1 MKPTGRQLRLE
12 FLTKIKMATID
23 KTLSPFFCPLC
34 GTAKE
39 SDIFIDE
46 TDVELAPKFY
56 CGTVFWSFQKQVK
69 FQGAKCRIIQKLR
82 AAKTP
87 AEPSVLSVFGKDF

>member
-1 MKPTGRQLRLE
+1 
-12 FLTKIKMATID
+12 MATID
-23 KTLSPFFCPLC
+23 KSLALIFCPLC

-39 SDIFIDE
+39 SDVFIAE

-56 CGTVFWSFQKQVK
+56 CGTIVWSFQKQVK

-82 AAKTP
+82 APKMPEKP
-87 AEPSVLSVFGKDF
+87 AFPSVFGKDFW

>member
-1 MKPTGRQLRLE
+1 
-12 FLTKIKMATID
+12 MATVD
-23 KTLSPFFCPLC
+23 KTIALPFCPLC

-39 SDIFIDE
+39 SDVFNEE
-46 TDVELAPKFY
+46 TNIEFAPKFY

-87 AEPSVLSVFGKDF
+87 DEPSIFADFEKNFW